1 MKREKDIT
9 ILFDTNEE
17 LLKEVIRNQKEILY
31 YLKNKLPKEYGGDRD
46 VVEEILTYYQA
57 HAIHGQKWY
66 ITTAFEEDLEKIRI
80 DYGRPEIWMV
90 TDAVFPTNMSVID
103 YFVKEYKF
111 KDLNA
116 PGHPVHKKL
125 VVFAA

>member
-31 YLKNKLPKEYGGDRD
+31 YLKNKNGKEYSGDRD
-46 VVEEILTYYQA
+46 AVEEILTFYQA

-80 DYGRPEIWMV
+80 DYGRPEIWM
-90 TDAVFPTNMSVID
+90 ASVD
-103 YFVKEYKF
+103 GGSPEMLTQYEYGV
-111 KDLNA
+111 NS
-116 PGHPVHKKL
+116 
-125 VVFAA
+125 